1 MFEQKHARRSG
12 DIGDTAVKARTGK
25 TWAEW
30 FAILDGAGATR
41 MSHKEIVAY
50 LGERHQVPEWWQQ
63 MVTIT
68 YDQSCGLRE
77 KHETPGGFQVSVTKT
92 ISVPVDKLFEAWQSE
107 GLRVHWMPDRG
118 ITIRKATPNKSLR
131 IGCVD
136 GKTSLDVLFYARGEK
151 KSQVSV
157 QHSKL
162 ASNEEVETRR
172 VNRTRQS
179 PTRKLHSLSRP
190 RMRLTFPCSPSASRS
205 TA

>member
-1 MFEQKHARRSG
+1 MIEQKHARRSG

-63 MVTIT
+63 MVAVT

-107 GLRVHWMPDRG
+107 GLRARWMPDRG

-136 GKTSLDVLFYARGEK
+136 GKTRRSLLR
-151 KSQVSV
+151 QRR
-157 QHSKL
+157 
-162 ASNEEVETRR
+162 EEE
-172 VNRTRQS
+172 S
-179 PTRKLHSLSRP
+179 G
-190 RMRLTFPCSPSASRS
+190 FGSAQQ
-205 TA
+205 AGQQ

>member
-1 MFEQKHARRSG
+1 MNEQNQTRRSG

-63 MVTIT
+63 MVAVT
-68 YDQSCGLRE
+68 YEQGRGLRE

-92 ISVPVDKLFEAWQSE
+92 TSVPVDKLFEAWQSE
-107 GLRVHWMPDRG
+107 GLRARWMPNRG

-151 KSQVSV
+151 KSQGSI
-157 QHSKL
+157 
-162 ASNEEVETRR
+162 
-172 VNRTRQS
+172 
-179 PTRKLHSLSRP
+179 LHYALHTTSQGEGP
-190 RMRLTFPCSPSASRS
+190 WPKQ
-205 TA
+205 